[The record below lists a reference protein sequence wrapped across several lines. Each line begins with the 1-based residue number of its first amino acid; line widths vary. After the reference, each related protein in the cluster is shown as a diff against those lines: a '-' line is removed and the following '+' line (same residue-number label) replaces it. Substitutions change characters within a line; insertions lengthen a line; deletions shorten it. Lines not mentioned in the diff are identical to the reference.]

1 MEGKEKRNMRYF
13 NVLSF
18 SISGKNSNCP
28 KGQKVLKKKSK
39 KFKKAETL
47 LGIGDGIR
55 IIIEWNL
62 LLV

>member
-28 KGQKVLKKKSK
+28 KGQKVLKKKV
-39 KFKKAETL
+39 
-47 LGIGDGIR
+47 R
-55 IIIEWNL
+55 NL
-62 LLV
+62 RRQRRF